1 MMREW
6 ETPVLTKKTILIE
19 RKTMS
24 EREEQ
29 RIRALVY
36 RTLLQMLESE
46 EHGNSP
52 ENVYLFAVRTL
63 DFPVTQEEVE
73 GALRWRLGQ
82 AFHTLPLEEYVAD
95 DGDDVLRDLR
105 KALIEQG
112 IDHPLAEA
120 SDFGRVPWE
129 QYSYASLQAIY
140 EVLYYYG
147 APNFFYEGGS
157 EAWL

>member
-1 MMREW
+1 
-6 ETPVLTKKTILIE
+6 
-19 RKTMS
+19 
-24 EREEQ
+24 
-29 RIRALVY
+29 
-36 RTLLQMLESE
+36 MLESSE
-46 EHGNSP
+46 LEVSP
-52 ENVYLFAVRTL
+52 ENVYLFATKAL
-63 DFPVTQEEVE
+63 GFPVTQEEVE
-73 GALRWRLGQ
+73 GALQWKLSQ

-95 DGDDVLRDLR
+95 DGDDVLRHLR
-105 KALIEQG
+105 KAQIEQG